1 MFGVLMYYLP
11 PVQQTSIVKLL
22 VFFLSFQT
30 KEPVLMVNKIKI
42 SGKHAFQR
50 DLLKT
55 EDNHESRK
63 GEKLGF

>member
-1 MFGVLMYYLP
+1 M
-11 PVQQTSIVKLL
+11 QQTSIVKLL

-30 KEPVLMVNKIKI
+30 KKPVLMVNKIKI

-50 DLLKT
+50 DLLKI

-63 GEKLGF
+63 GEKLGFRYFFRFVTLL

>member
-1 MFGVLMYYLP
+1 
-11 PVQQTSIVKLL
+11 
-22 VFFLSFQT
+22 
-30 KEPVLMVNKIKI
+30 MVNKIKI

-63 GEKLGF
+63 GEKLGFRYFFRFVTLL